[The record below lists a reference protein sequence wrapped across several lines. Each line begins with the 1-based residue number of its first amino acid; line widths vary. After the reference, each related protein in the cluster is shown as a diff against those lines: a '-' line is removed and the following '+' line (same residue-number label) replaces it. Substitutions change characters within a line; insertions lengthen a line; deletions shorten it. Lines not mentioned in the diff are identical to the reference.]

1 MIKYK
6 WDIKI
11 NKIVNKNEK
20 FKLIYFMGD
29 LSIDIF

>member
-6 WDIKI
+6 WDY
-11 NKIVNKNEK
+11 KIVNKNEK